1 MGGIFVVNLRCWV
14 LGSKDLLFCFVLS
27 WMDGEMGGWM
37 DELGGGG
44 CRGMGDRW
52 GDKEGGEGRGDG

>member
-37 DELGGGG
+37 DE
-44 CRGMGDRW
+44 
-52 GDKEGGEGRGDG
+52 